1 MLFMVVNF
9 EGGFIMEV
17 RKRTRK
23 GKSLNMS
30 VSEKISVAAIES
42 NGESLTLTF
51 VLDFYETRYNIKL
64 TEIEVIELNK
74 KFNDFLERN

>member
-1 MLFMVVNF
+1 MVVNF